1 MQDSFWGMWKK
12 HIEALPPAINISHLV
27 WQETALPAHWHTS
40 LKPRLE
46 RSVWQETAL
55 LAHWH
60 TSLKPR
66 LERSVWQG
74 AIWIL
79 LYGYAIVR
87 TGICFHLFS
96 MFLLIDCLKNGNALN
111 KIIF

>member
-12 HIEALPPAINISHLV
+12 HIEALPPAINISHL
-27 WQETALPAHWHTS
+27 
-40 LKPRLE
+40 
-46 RSVWQETAL
+46 VWQETAL